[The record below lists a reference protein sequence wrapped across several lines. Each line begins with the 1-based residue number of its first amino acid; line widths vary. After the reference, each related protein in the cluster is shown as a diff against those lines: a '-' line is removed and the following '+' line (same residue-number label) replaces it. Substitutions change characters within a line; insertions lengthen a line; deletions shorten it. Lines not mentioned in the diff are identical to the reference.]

1 MQLPNNT
8 SIAVNKILFKY
19 LLFFIIQS
27 LLLFLIYT
35 QCQTILIIKEMQQVS
50 SGRPIE
56 VSLGRWCLMII
67 NLITYH

>member
-27 LLLFLIYT
+27 PLLFLIYT

>member
-35 QCQTILIIKEMQQVS
+35 
-50 SGRPIE
+50 
-56 VSLGRWCLMII
+56 
-67 NLITYH
+67 

>member
-50 SGRPIE
+50 SERPSDRGQPWPL
-56 VSLGRWCLMII
+56 VP
-67 NLITYH
+67 YDY

>member
-19 LLFFIIQS
+19 